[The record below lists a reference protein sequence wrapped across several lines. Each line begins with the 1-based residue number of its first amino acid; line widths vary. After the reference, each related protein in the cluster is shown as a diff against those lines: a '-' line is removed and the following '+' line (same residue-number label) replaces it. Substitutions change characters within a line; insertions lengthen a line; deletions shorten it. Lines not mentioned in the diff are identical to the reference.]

1 MNLCGD
7 LNTGGKHSFILDTD
21 TRESALQRLYPFVMA
36 RNVHAFHMVG
46 MIEAYCFDNVTAGL
60 LFLSESARC
69 GYNPSRYVLGIM
81 LRESNKTE
89 SYRWLQDAANDGYI
103 PALQEILP
111 ANEMKDRFGDLSA
124 DELKK
129 YFLDHYGVMKLMR
142 RNYCH
147 PHSHSHSQHYCSSRQ
162 YGLAS
167 SHCWN
172 PLCGKWAYKG
182 VGVNGVNVFNNEQE
196 RNFLTMYS
204 DLVLRTQAA
213 AAAAGE
219 TNNTVV
225 RFSSGGSMGITT
237 AAPVFLGHANTT
249 TQAAPSC
256 TFISSNNHNN
266 NNNNVVIVGPTENHS
281 TTNDDDATTASSCT
295 IPTSNTSTS
304 TTSFISPTNTNTN
317 NTNSSLFSLQ
327 QELNLFMRNQPPPM
341 RVARMKM
348 CSVCRRAKYCSKLC
362 QVYDWRSGRHKQEC
376 RLL

>member
-1 MNLCGD
+1 
-7 LNTGGKHSFILDTD
+7 
-21 TRESALQRLYPFVMA
+21 
-36 RNVHAFHMVG
+36 

-81 LRESNKTE
+81 LRESNKNE
-89 SYRWLQDAANDGYI
+89 SFRWLQDAARDGYI

-147 PHSHSHSQHYCSSRQ
+147 PHHSHSHSHYCSSSRSRSRQ
-162 YGLAS
+162 YGMAS

-182 VGVNGVNVFNNEQE
+182 VGVAGPGGVNGVNININNEQE

-204 DLVLRTQAA
+204 DLVLRTQAE
-213 AAAAGE
+213 AAAGE
-219 TNNTVV
+219 ANNGAM
-225 RFSSGGSMGITT
+225 RSSSSSSSSGSMGSTT
-237 AAPVFLGHANTT
+237 AAPVFSGHANTA

-256 TFISSNNHNN
+256 TFNSSNHHNNN

-281 TTNDDDATTASSCT
+281 ATNNNVAPANDDDATTASSCT
-295 IPTSNTSTS
+295 IPTSNTST
-304 TTSFISPTNTNTN
+304 N

-327 QELNLFMRNQPPPM
+327 ELLFMRNQPPPM